1 MKTRDK
7 EEYLRIGIIQTSL
20 DQDLAWDSS
29 RDAPAGMSSIEE
41 LRVWNE
47 VKKGFNYFK
56 TEPENARP
64 HIVILP
70 ELTIPLSREVE
81 LQKIASRMG
90 AVVIAGLDFKVNLK
104 QVENRAV
111 VFIPRSWPKIPSYGG
126 VGKFYFGKTFFSN
139 EEKKYFK
146 DKDLEEKP
154 WPAMYILDAGEYGR
168 IGVAICS
175 DFFDIERFLIYRGNI
190 HHMIVIAYNKDVKS
204 YYFLAEA
211 ISRLVYC
218 NVVIC
223 NTGFYG
229 GSIVFSLYKE
239 EYKRYIYKHEG
250 GKLFTAQILNLPVK
264 QLDDA
269 QISTS
274 DEDGVFKAKP
284 PGYKNR
290 EKRDLITHCLSKK
303 L

>member
-1 MKTRDK
+1 MNAEIKM
-7 EEYLRIGIIQTSL
+7 EEYLRIGLIQTSL
-20 DQDLAWDSS
+20 DSYLAWDNNPS
-29 RDAPAGMSSIEE
+29 APVAMSSTEE
-41 LRVWNE
+41 LRIWNE
-47 VKKGFNYFK
+47 IKKGFYSLK
-56 TEPENARP
+56 SEPENGRP

-70 ELTIPLSREVE
+70 ELTIPLSRETE
-81 LQKIASRMG
+81 LQKIASKIG
-90 AVVIAGLDFKVNLK
+90 AVVIAGLDFQEQENNT
-104 QVENRAV
+104 VENKAV
-111 VFIPRSWPKIPSYGG
+111 VLIPRSWPNSANYGG
-126 VGKFYFGKTFFSN
+126 VNKLYFGKTFFAYD
-139 EEKKYFK
+139 EKEYFRVK
-146 DKDLEEKP
+146 GKTGKP
-154 WPAMYILDAGEYGR
+154 CPAMYILDAGGYGR

-175 DFFDIERFLIYRGNI
+175 DFFDIERFLVYRGNI

-229 GSIVFSLYKE
+229 GSIVFSLYQE

-250 GKLFTAQILNLPVK
+250 GKLFTTQILNLPVAS
-264 QLDDA
+264 LHEA

-274 DEDGVFKAKP
+274 DIDGIFKAKP

-290 EKRDLITHCLSKK
+290 YNL
-303 L
+303 